1 LPSATTKITSSVNR
15 VKLGY
20 LFYIPVVMI
29 FVILAVMIFS
39 RSIFLGM
46 AHILLSLGLL
56 AMAMVAMLLAVRI
69 PPARLAYFQIE
80 GKKYYLANIPE
91 SFSVELPV
99 KDSPESEQLQFSNHR
114 EPAYGFVISRA
125 SSDSS
130 IPKFTVQFYNCG
142 ASGPHMRKT
151 LEIDNGEECTI
162 ASQMFNNF
170 MMADSRRNLMQDLVI
185 KITDEAQGYE

>member
-125 SSDSS
+125 SSRLVNPQ
-130 IPKFTVQFYNCG
+130 IHRAILQ
-142 ASGPHMRKT
+142 
-151 LEIDNGEECTI
+151 L
-162 ASQMFNNF
+162 
-170 MMADSRRNLMQDLVI
+170 RRQWSTHEKDAGNR
-185 KITDEAQGYE
+185 